1 MRILALVVMVLGFLF
16 VWGGFTRND
25 PELDYCPTLLELHGA
40 TVDPQW
46 WPPGT
51 IRCDI
56 TKGDEVVES
65 KTTFPAGDYLMVVLI
80 GLAVAVL
87 RPRPLRIL
95 ASFALFFAGVAVF
108 FL

>member
-1 MRILALVVMVLGFLF
+1 MRILAVVVIVLGFLL
-16 VWGGFTRND
+16 VWNGFTRD
-25 PELDYCPTLLELHGA
+25 DWELDYCPPLRELHGS
-40 TVDPQW
+40 TVEPQW

-56 TKGDEVVES
+56 TRGDEVIET
-65 KTTFPAGDYLMVVLI
+65 KTTFPVGDYLMVVLI

-87 RPRPLRIL
+87 RPRPSRLI
-95 ASFALFFAGVAVF
+95 ASFALFILGVAVY